1 MPVARWAQYAA
12 LLVLVA
18 VPVSVPGLRTTSY
31 GGWPAVGLAVAL
43 FLAAGRRDRWPVVA
57 LATLVVGTA
66 LAFNYDVAVWLG
78 WLGAGISVALPSLLT
93 AHLLDPSGRG
103 GLWLER
109 VEVVPYHLVTA
120 LSAVICGLASALA
133 VSVIETPRQVV
144 LTGLMSF
151 LAALTAQLTVLPVLM
166 RSPGDLVSPAGQL
179 ELTCERVLLL
189 LVMWAVF
196 WPDSRLGVSFL
207 VFPLLGW
214 AALRA
219 SRRETHLQLFAVAVT
234 AYALTFL
241 GHGPLAGRV
250 GGLPHDLAP
259 ALLYL
264 FIAAACYLTVPL
276 SMTVERLVRVTDQA
290 TRAAGTIELMLDS
303 ATGTLFIAT
312 DVQGRI
318 THYNS
323 GAANALGYTF
333 DEVVGRSPRM
343 FHTDEEIARQ
353 AEHFGVPEDHKLVV
367 LAQVR
372 SGERHDWE
380 FRHKDGSPRI
390 TSLSLSEIIAP
401 SGRVQGYIATG
412 EDITER
418 MRAQELLEAALER
431 EHASV
436 LRLQEVD
443 HVKQEL
449 VSNVSHELRTP
460 ITSISGYTELL
471 ADGDL
476 GELNS
481 PQVDAVERI
490 GRNTERLG
498 VLVED
503 LLTLSRAEAGEL
515 ALAGDEVDLRS
526 ATRDAFELIEDQ
538 QRSRSLVARLRLP
551 ESPVVVRGDGAALER
566 VAVNLISN
574 AVKFTPDGGHVTVRV
589 KVDGDQA
596 VLEVADTG
604 MGIPEQDQQH
614 LFTRFFRASAATERA
629 IQGSG
634 LGLSIVHAIVTRHGG
649 EITVNSAPGVGTTVR
664 VLLPVVHR

>member
-1 MPVARWAQYAA
+1 
-12 LLVLVA
+12 
-18 VPVSVPGLRTTSY
+18 
-31 GGWPAVGLAVAL
+31 VG
-43 FLAAGRRDRWPVVA
+43 P
-57 LATLVVGTA
+57 
-66 LAFNYDVAVWLG
+66 
-78 WLGAGISVALPSLLT
+78 
-93 AHLLDPSGRG
+93 
-103 GLWLER
+103 
-109 VEVVPYHLVTA
+109 
-120 LSAVICGLASALA
+120 
-133 VSVIETPRQVV
+133 
-144 LTGLMSF
+144 
-151 LAALTAQLTVLPVLM
+151 
-166 RSPGDLVSPAGQL
+166 
-179 ELTCERVLLL
+179 
-189 LVMWAVF
+189 
-196 WPDSRLGVSFL
+196 
-207 VFPLLGW
+207 
-214 AALRA
+214 
-219 SRRETHLQLFAVAVT
+219 
-234 AYALTFL
+234 
-241 GHGPLAGRV
+241 V

-259 ALLYL
+259 AILYL
-264 FIAAACYLTVPL
+264 FVAAACYLTVPL
-276 SMTVERLVRVTDQA
+276 SMTVQRLVHVTDQA
-290 TRAAGTIELMLDS
+290 TRAASTIQLMLDS

-312 DVQGRI
+312 DVSGRI

-333 DEVVGRSPRM
+333 EEVVGRSPKM
-343 FHTDEEIARQ
+343 FHTTAEIARQ
-353 AEHFGVPEDHKLVV
+353 AQHFGVPEDHNLVV
-367 LAQVR
+367 LAQVK

-390 TSLSLSEIIAP
+390 ASLSVSEIIGP

-418 MRAQELLEAALER
+418 MRAQEVLEAALER

-476 GELNS
+476 GELNA
-481 PQVDAVERI
+481 PQVDAVDRI

-515 ALAGDEVDLRS
+515 ALAGDAVDLRG
-526 ATRDAFELIEDQ
+526 ATRDAFELMEEQ
-538 QRSRSLVARLRLP
+538 WRSRSLVARLRLP

-566 VAVNLISN
+566 VAVNLINN

-604 MGIPEQDQQH
+604 LGIPEEDQEH
-614 LFTRFFRASAATERA
+614 LFTRFFRASAATEHA

-649 EITVNSAPGVGTTVR
+649 QVTVDSAVGVGTTVR
-664 VLLPVVHR
+664 VLLPAVHR

>member
-1 MPVARWAQYAA
+1 MPLARWVQYAV

-18 VPVSVPGLRTTSY
+18 APVSVPGLQTTSY
-31 GGWPAVGLAVAL
+31 GGWPAVGVAVAL
-43 FLAAGRRDRWPVVA
+43 FLAAGRRDRWAVMVV
-57 LATLVVGTA
+57 ATLVAGTA
-66 LAFNYDVAVWLG
+66 LALSYDVAVWLG
-78 WLGAGISVALPSLLT
+78 WLGGLAVILPSLLT
-93 AHLLDPSGRG
+93 AHLLEPSGRG
-103 GLWLER
+103 RIWLEH
-109 VEVVPYHLVTA
+109 VEVVPYHLITA
-120 LSAVICGLASALA
+120 LSALLCGLASTLS
-133 VSVIETPRQVV
+133 VLVIETPRHVL

-166 RSPGDLVSPAGQL
+166 RSPRDLVSPAGHF
-179 ELTCERVLLL
+179 ELTCERVLLFA
-189 LVMWAVF
+189 VVWAVF
-196 WPDSRLGVSFL
+196 WPNSRLGVAFL

-241 GHGPLAGRV
+241 GHGPLAGKV
-250 GGLPHDLAP
+250 GGLPDDLAP

-290 TRAAGTIELMLDS
+290 TRAASTIERMLDS

-312 DVQGRI
+312 DVRGLI

-323 GAANALGYTF
+323 GAANALGYSF
-333 DEVVGRSPRM
+333 DEVVGRSPKM
-343 FHTDEEIARQ
+343 FHTAEEIARQ
-353 AEHFGVPEDHKLVV
+353 AQHFGVPTDHKMIV
-367 LAQVR
+367 LAQVK
-372 SGERHDWE
+372 SGDRHDWE
-380 FRHKDGSPRI
+380 FRHKDGSARI
-390 TSLSLSEIIAP
+390 TSLSLSEIMAP
-401 SGRVQGYIATG
+401 SGYVQGYIATG

-418 MRAQELLEAALER
+418 MRAQEVLEAALER

-471 ADGDL
+471 AEGDL
-476 GELNS
+476 GELNA

-526 ATRDAFELIEDQ
+526 ATREAFDLMEEQL
-538 QRSRSLVARLRLP
+538 RSRSLLTRLRLP
-551 ESPVVVRGDGAALER
+551 DRPVVVRGDGAALER
-566 VAVNLISN
+566 VAVNLIGN
-574 AVKFTPDGGHVTVRV
+574 AVKFTPDGGRITVRV
-589 KVDGDQA
+589 KVDGGEA

-604 MGIPEQDQQH
+604 LGIPEEDQQH
-614 LFTRFFRASAATERA
+614 LFTRFFRASVATERA

-649 EITVNSAPGVGTTVR
+649 QVTVDSSPGVGTTVR
-664 VLLPVVHR
+664 VRLPVVRR

>member
-1 MPVARWAQYAA
+1 MPVARWARYGA
-12 LLVLVA
+12 LLLLVA
-18 VPVSVPGLRTTSY
+18 VPVSVPGLQTTSY
-31 GGWPAVGLAVAL
+31 GGWPAAGIAVVL
-43 FLAAGRRDRWPVVA
+43 FLAAGRRDRWAVVA
-57 LATLVVGTA
+57 AATLVVGSA
-66 LAFNYDVAVWLG
+66 LAVSYDVAVWLG
-78 WLGAGISVALPSLLT
+78 WLGGLSVTLPALLT
-93 AHLLDPSGRG
+93 AHLLEPKGRPR
-103 GLWLER
+103 LWLEN
-109 VEVVPYHLVTA
+109 VQVVPYHLITA
-120 LSAVICGLASALA
+120 LSGLACGLASALT
-133 VSVIETPRQVV
+133 VIVIESPRHVL

-151 LAALTAQLTVLPVLM
+151 LAALTAQLTVLPLVM
-166 RSPGDLVSPAGQL
+166 RSPRDRVAPAGQV
-179 ELTCERVLLL
+179 ELTVERVLLVG
-189 LVMWAVF
+189 VMWAVF
-196 WPDSRLGVSFL
+196 WPDSRLGIAFL

-219 SRRETHLQLFAVAVT
+219 SRRETHVQLFAVAAA
-234 AYALTFL
+234 AYVLTFL
-241 GHGPLAGRV
+241 GHGPLAKGMK
-250 GGLPHDLAP
+250 GLPDDLAP

-290 TRAAGTIELMLDS
+290 TRAASTIERMLDS

-312 DVQGRI
+312 DVLGQI

-333 DEVVGRSPRM
+333 EEVVGHSPKM
-343 FHTDEEIARQ
+343 FHTADEIARQ
-353 AEHFGVPEDHKLVV
+353 AQHYGVPPDHNQVV
-367 LAQVR
+367 LAQVG
-372 SGERHDWE
+372 SGERRDWE
-380 FRHKDGSPRI
+380 FRHKDGSVRI
-390 TSLSLSEIIAP
+390 TSLSLSEILAP
-401 SGRVQGYIATG
+401 SGYVQGYIATG

-418 MRAQELLEAALER
+418 MRAQEVLEAALDR

-471 ADGDL
+471 AEGDL
-476 GELNS
+476 GDLS
-481 PQVDAVERI
+481 PPQVDAVERI

-515 ALAGDEVDLRS
+515 ALAGDEVDLR
-526 ATRDAFELIEDQ
+526 AAVREAYDLMQEQGL
-538 QRSRSLVARLRLP
+538 SRSLGTRLRLP
-551 ESPVVVRGDGAALER
+551 ETPVVVRGDGAALER

-574 AVKFTPDGGHVTVRV
+574 AVKFTPDGGRVTVRV
-589 KVDGDQA
+589 KVEDDRA

-604 MGIPEQDQQH
+604 MGIPEQDQEH
-614 LFTRFFRASAATERA
+614 LFTRFFRAPAATEQA

-634 LGLSIVHAIVTRHGG
+634 LGLSIVHAIVTRHAG
-649 EITVNSAPGVGTTVR
+649 EVTVASTLGVGTTVR
-664 VLLPVVHR
+664 VLLPVVRR